1 MEIFPSVN
9 QKPYYNI
16 IFLLK
21 TCGKPHYSCY
31 NSSKGGSMYDVWK
44 NALAEIEQQISAA
57 NFSTWFQD
65 TSLISTTDGNI
76 LIGVKNSFYVKQLR
90 NRYLDIITTALRN
103 NNITVKQVNF
113 EVQTSVKP
121 KIRSHEVIKTHETIK
136 ERIKTIRNI
145 NNSSL
150 TNGLNQK
157 YTLDNFVVGS
167 NNDLAVS
174 AAKSIIAAPGTRY
187 NPFFLYGGP
196 GLGKTHLVQA
206 IGNELLKNNPDLKIF
221 YTPISHFYSDFIDA
235 IQNGKGKEFNRKF
248 QKLDCLIIDDFQ
260 FIVNKEKS
268 QEEFFN
274 IFNDLYQLN
283 KQIIVTS
290 DRLPSQIKSVDE
302 RLASRLTWAGAFDL
316 QLPKFEDKCAILRA
330 KAELMGAEI
339 EPEAIEYIAE
349 NVNTNIR
356 DLEGE
361 FSTIL
366 TVSEVR
372 GMTPLELIKNG
383 SVSVNKTSK
392 IRPISPKQ
400 IVEKVAKY
408 YNLSTKEMCG
418 KSRVTNIKT
427 ARQVAM
433 YLLSNELNL
442 STNKIANEVGVQD
455 HTTVMHGVKKITND
469 LKLNFT
475 LRDQIEEIKEKI
487 YG

>member
-1 MEIFPSVN
+1 MF
-9 QKPYYNI
+9 
-16 IFLLK
+16 
-21 TCGKPHYSCY
+21 
-31 NSSKGGSMYDVWK
+31 DVWK
-44 NALAEIEQQISAA
+44 NALAEIEQQISPA
-57 NFSTWFQD
+57 NYSTWFQD

-76 LIGVKNSFYVKQLR
+76 IIDVKNSFFVKQLR
-90 NRYLDIITTALRN
+90 NRYLDIISAALKN
-103 NNITVKQVNF
+103 NNVTVNSVDF
-113 EVQTSVKP
+113 EVQTKVKSKVRP
-121 KIRSHEVIKTHETIK
+121 REVTAINSPIKT
-136 ERIKTIRNI
+136 RIKTIRNTT
-145 NNSSL
+145 NQNSL

-157 YTLDNFVVGS
+157 YTLDNFVIGS

-206 IGNELLKNNPDLKIF
+206 IGNELLKKDPSLKIF

-248 QKLDCLIIDDFQ
+248 QKLDVLIIDDFQ

-283 KQIIVTS
+283 KQIIITS

-366 TVSEVR
+366 LMSEVR
-372 GMTPLELIKNG
+372 GLTPLELIENG
-383 SVSVNKTSK
+383 SVSVNKTAK
-392 IRPISPKQ
+392 LRPTSAKQ

-408 YNLSTKEMCG
+408 YNLSVKELTG
-418 KSRVTNIKT
+418 KSRVAHIKT

-433 YLLSNELNL
+433 FILSNELKL
-442 STNKIANEVGVQD
+442 STNKIAAEVGVKD
-455 HTTVMHGVKKITND
+455 HTTVMHGVKKIKQD